1 MKLKT
6 QKIAVA
12 ALTNNN
18 TNNSSLAVLSFS
30 VGSLD
35 NIKNN
40 RVQLLPSGYFSS
52 KDGRPA
58 DVKGNKWLMDAEAF
72 AQLKA
77 NAAKRTNDYHFDYE
91 HQTMHTEENG
101 KPAPAAAWF
110 KDFEYIE
117 GEGLFALNVDFTP
130 DGKKAVDDKEYRYTS
145 AVFAYDTQTGRPTNL
160 MHVALTND
168 PAVDGM
174 KAIAALKAKTC
185 IKQNLPNQTITQTSG
200 EEHMNDALKLMLDL
214 LGIAH
219 KEDDFSDVAALKK
232 IEDLAKTAIAAL
244 KTKAAKSG
252 QLEKDLNTANQSV
265 AALKASGGKDVNPA
279 DFVPYATYD
288 AVNQQLAALKNG
300 ADENSV
306 EQLLKDNAAKITGQA
321 DRDYLETVG
330 KSQGS
335 ALKAMLEPRIA
346 IAALTKTQTKDKEK
360 PEGEGGS
367 GALSIEQIAMCK
379 NMGLDQ
385 AEFKAELA
393 KEAGEA

>member
-52 KDGRPA
+52 KDGRPS

-72 AQLKA
+72 ALLKA

-185 IKQNLPNQTITQTSG
+185 LKQNLPNQTKTSG

-244 KTKAAKSG
+244 KTKADKSG

-265 AALKASGGKDVNPA
+265 AALKASGGKEVNPA

-335 ALKAMLEPRIA
+335 AALKAMLEPRIA

-367 GALSIEQIAMCK
+367 GALSTEQIAMCK
-379 NMGLDQ
+379 NMGISQD
-385 AEFKAELA
+385 EFKAELA
-393 KEAGEA
+393 KDTGEA